1 MDRVAWNGTTA
12 KQKPIPTPA
21 LGPPMMADGTADAT
35 DVDATPPV
43 NRGHDVRLASETRGA
58 RLASEAH
65 EVRLAVD
72 VGGTFTDVVL
82 LTDHGL
88 TTAKVPTTA
97 DQSEGVV
104 DGIEVVCE
112 ESGLDPGEIDSFT
125 HGTTVSV
132 NALIEGTGA
141 KTALVTTAGFRDV
154 LEIGRQA
161 RPALYDLDARKP
173 TPLVPRRRRYGIDER
188 ATVDGIET
196 SVDESEVRNLADRL
210 DDDVESVAVCLLHA
224 YAHPENEERVASV
237 LREECDVHVSTS
249 NEVLAE
255 FREYERTATTV
266 ADAYLTPT
274 IDAYVGRLE
283 SRAADLG
290 VPAPRVMQ
298 SNGGIADPATVRER
312 AVTTVLSG
320 PAAGVVG
327 ADATA
332 GRHLDDHADGCRGLI
347 TFDMGGTSSDVSL
360 VRDGEIERT
369 TDATV
374 AGRPIGTPMVDLT
387 TVGAGGVSIA
397 WVDAGGAL
405 RVGPESAGADRGPAC
420 YGRGGTDPT
429 VTDAA
434 VVLGY
439 IGDESALGGD
449 LALDANAAHEAL
461 ADLAGEANLDNE
473 AHSGDLDDA
482 TAAARGVYRVANAT
496 MTRAIRSV
504 TTERGHD
511 PRRFGLAAFGGA
523 GPMCAAALADAL
535 GIGTVVIPR
544 ACGVLSA
551 YGLLAADEKHDAA
564 RTHRT
569 PLDDLDV
576 DAVEGVYDDLADEVR
591 RDASDPSAARIERAA
606 DCRYVGQSFEL
617 TVPVDDPLDP
627 DALEDRFHDA
637 HETAAGYRMND
648 AVELVTLRTTATVER
663 EPRAAGYRAEGEPRK
678 ADRSVVFDDERH
690 ETSVYDREALA
701 LGREIDGP
709 AILEATESTAVVP
722 LSWDAV
728 VADDGSVVL
737 SREAES

>member
-1 MDRVAWNGTTA
+1 MT
-12 KQKPIPTPA
+12 
-21 LGPPMMADGTADAT
+21 ADGTADAT

-43 NRGHDVRLASETRGA
+43 NRGHDVRLTSETRGA
-58 RLASEAH
+58 
-65 EVRLAVD
+65 RLAVD

-82 LTDHGL
+82 LTDDGL

-104 DGIEVVCE
+104 DGIEAVCE
-112 ESGLDPGEIDSFT
+112 ESGLDPAEIDSFA

-141 KTALVTTAGFRDV
+141 TTALVMTAGFRDV

-161 RPALYDLDARKP
+161 RPALYDLDAAKP
-173 TPLVPRRRRYGIDER
+173 APLVPRRRRYEIDER

-196 SVDESEVRNLADRL
+196 LVDESDARDLADRL
-210 DDDVESVAVCLLHA
+210 DDDVESVAICLLHA
-224 YAHPENEERVASV
+224 YAHPENEKRVASV
-237 LREECDVHVSTS
+237 LRKEYDVHVSTS

-274 IDAYVGRLE
+274 IDAYVGRLA

-360 VRDGEIERT
+360 VRDGEIEHT

-374 AGRPIGTPMVDLT
+374 AGRPIGTSMVDLT
-387 TVGAGGVSIA
+387 TVGAGGGSIA

-405 RVGPESAGADRGPAC
+405 RVGPESAGADPGPAC

-449 LALDANAAHEAL
+449 LALDADAAHEAL
-461 ADLAGEANLDNE
+461 ADLAGEAGLDG
-473 AHSGDLDDA
+473 AV
-482 TAAARGVYRVANAT
+482 AAARGVYRVANAT

-511 PRRFGLAAFGGA
+511 PRQFGLAAFGGA

-576 DAVEGVYDDLADEVR
+576 DAVEGVYDDLADEVC
-591 RDASDPSAARIERAA
+591 RDASDPPAARIERAA

-617 TVPVDDPLDP
+617 TIPVDDPLDP

-637 HETAAGYRMND
+637 HETAAGYRMGD

-663 EPRAAGYRAEGEPRK
+663 EPRAAGYSAEGEPRK

-690 ETSVYDREALA
+690 ETSVYAREALA
-701 LGREIDGP
+701 PGREIDGP

-722 LSWDAV
+722 PSWGAV

-737 SREAES
+737 SQEGES

>member
-1 MDRVAWNGTTA
+1 MT
-12 KQKPIPTPA
+12 
-21 LGPPMMADGTADAT
+21 ADGTIDAT
-35 DVDATPPV
+35 DADTTPPA
-43 NRGHDVRLASETRGA
+43 NGDQEVRLASETRGA

-82 LTDHGL
+82 LTDDGL

-104 DGIEVVCE
+104 
-112 ESGLDPGEIDSFT
+112 
-125 HGTTVSV
+125 VSV

-374 AGRPIGTPMVDLT
+374 AGRPIGTSMVDLT
-387 TVGAGGVSIA
+387 TVGAGGGSIA

-405 RVGPESAGADRGPAC
+405 RVGPESAGADPGPTC

-449 LALDANAAHEAL
+449 LALDADAAHEAL
-461 ADLAGEANLDNE
+461 ADLAGEAGLDG
-473 AHSGDLDDA
+473 AV
-482 TAAARGVYRVANAT
+482 AAARGVYRVANAT

-576 DAVEGVYDDLADEVR
+576 DAVEGVYDDLADEVC
-591 RDASDPSAARIERAA
+591 RDASDPPAARIERAA

-617 TVPVDDPLDP
+617 TIPVDDPLDP

-637 HETAAGYRMND
+637 HETAAGYRMGD

-663 EPRAAGYRAEGEPRK
+663 EPRAAGYSAEGEPRK

-690 ETSVYDREALA
+690 ETSVYAREALA
-701 LGREIDGP
+701 PGREIDGP
-709 AILEATESTAVVP
+709 VILEATESTAVVP
-722 LSWDAV
+722 PSWSAV

-737 SREAES
+737 SQEGES